1 MRKGET
7 REGIVRNHLHGK
19 KIAALDEIKTWLATD
34 ARMTVFRTLKRIG
47 YYSSYSHR
55 GGYYTL
61 RETPEFDQFGLWSF
75 HAVWFSRHGNLLQT
89 TKALIEQAEAGYT
102 AAELEELLQVEV
114 KHSMLHLKR
123 GGLIDRCKIA
133 GVYVYTSVNGGRRRQ
148 QELMREGREA
158 AAEVGIGMDAELLPE
173 EAKAAIVLFFSLL
186 NEKQRRLYAGLE
198 AAKLGHGG
206 DLRIAALLG
215 LDPHTVAKGRRE
227 LLEGNVERGAVRQG
241 EEGRKRVEKKARSDR
256 CTPDD
261 P

>member
-1 MRKGET
+1 MKRGESG
-7 REGIVRNHLHGK
+7 EKIVRNRLHAN
-19 KIAALDEIKTWLATD
+19 KIATLEEIKTWLATD
-34 ARMTVFRTLKRIG
+34 ARMTVFRTLRRLG
-47 YYSSYSHR
+47 CCSSYSHR

-89 TKALIEQAEAGYT
+89 TAALVEQAEAGNT
-102 AAELEELLQVEV
+102 AAELEVLLQVGV
-114 KHSMLHLKR
+114 KHSMLQLKR
-123 GGLIDRCKIA
+123 RRLIDRCKIA

-206 DLRIAALLG
+206 DLRIAELLG

-227 LLEGNVERGAVRQG
+227 LFDGNVERGSVRQG
-241 EEGRKRVEKKARSDR
+241 EGGRKRVEKKS
-256 CTPDD
+256 PK
-261 P
+261 